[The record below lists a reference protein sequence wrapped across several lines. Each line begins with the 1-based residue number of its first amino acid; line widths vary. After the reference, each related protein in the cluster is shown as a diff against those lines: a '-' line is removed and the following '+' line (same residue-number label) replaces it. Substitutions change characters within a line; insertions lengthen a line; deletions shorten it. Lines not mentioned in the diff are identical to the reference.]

1 MNEQFPQAAVPQGK
15 NRHGCLTAWLIM
27 ILITNP
33 ITILIYLF
41 GGDTYSYLPS
51 WFIPV
56 MIVFSLINVGAAI
69 LLFKWNKLGFWLFCG
84 SALVVVIINLAVGLA
99 WYLALSGPIGILL
112 LFGVLNIGKENKGWT
127 QLE

>member
-1 MNEQFPQAAVPQGK
+1 
-15 NRHGCLTAWLIM
+15 M

-41 GGDTYSYLPS
+41 GGDTYSYLPG
-51 WFIPV
+51 WIIPV

-69 LLFKWNKLGFWLFCG
+69 LLFKWKKLGFWLGCG

-99 WYLALSGPIGILL
+99 WYLSLSGPIGILF